1 MTMQYRCSSF
11 CSYYKGE
18 MFIQGYIYDMLRQ
31 TLFDQI
37 EFVFLDCNSPENEKD
52 YMLAGIM
59 LSVCVVRPL

>member
-37 EFVFLDCNSPENEKD
+37 EFVFLDCNSQK
-52 YMLAGIM
+52 MKKII
-59 LSVCVVRPL
+59 